1 MPAWNKRYIGQQVT
15 VGIIFMCIA
24 GLVHSAE
31 YSINSA
37 AALAALS
44 LQPGDKVYVEGEN
57 WVNQQVVFKGT
68 GTPRKPITLIV
79 RKGGSVTLSGTSQ
92 LLIDGRWLVVDGLK
106 FADGYSPKGA
116 VVMFSKMSEYCRLT
130 NTAIIDY
137 NPPQK
142 ETNYNWVLL
151 RGMYNRVD
159 HCYFTGKNH
168 VNATV
173 VVEITGQP
181 NYHRID
187 HNYFGPR
194 PELGQNGG
202 ESIRVGYS
210 GLSLTPSYTTVE
222 YNVFKQ
228 CNGEGE
234 IITNKSCN
242 NTYRYNLFFESEGAL
257 TLRHGNSTQV
267 YGNYFIGNG
276 KPRTGGIRV
285 IGEDQEIYHNY
296 FHGLAGDGARSA
308 LSVMNGML
316 NSPLHGYYQV
326 RNARIRENTFVN
338 CRYTFLFGFGKKETV
353 NEPPVNVLLSG
364 NAIQAAAGAAVF
376 TWLEPGADIRFEN
389 NTLTGRY
396 KDQRLPEGVQLSENP
411 LAPDAD
417 GLLYPAPP
425 VPAEHRVVL
434 RGKGIGPDWMPGPGK
449 LIYKDGMYGL

>member
-1 MPAWNKRYIGQQVT
+1 MVRVT
-15 VGIIFMCIA
+15 AMIMFLALA
-24 GLVHSAE
+24 GVVRSKE
-31 YSINSA
+31 YTVSSA
-37 AALAALS
+37 AALAALT
-44 LQPGDKVYVEGEN
+44 LQPGDKVYLEEGK
-57 WVNQQVVFKGT
+57 WTNQQLVFKGS
-68 GTPRKPITLIV
+68 GTTEKPITLTV
-79 RKGGSVTLSGTSQ
+79 RKGGSVTVSGTSQ
-92 LLIDGRWLVVDGLK
+92 LLVDGRWLVVDGLK

-116 VVMFSKMSEYCRLT
+116 VVMFSKTSEHCRLT

-151 RGMYNRVD
+151 RGMHNRVD

-168 VNATV
+168 VNATL
-173 VVEITGQP
+173 VVEITGKP

-210 GLSLTPSYTTVE
+210 GLSLTPSHTTVE
-222 YNVFKQ
+222 YNVFKH

-242 NTYRYNLFFESEGAL
+242 NIYRYNLFFESEGAL
-257 TLRHGNSTQV
+257 TLRHGNGTKV

-276 KPRTGGIRV
+276 QPRTGGIRV
-285 IGEDQEIYHNY
+285 IGEDQEIYQNY

-326 RNARIRENTFVN
+326 KNARIRENTFVN

-353 NEPPVNVLLSG
+353 NEPPVNVLFYG
-364 NAIQAAAGAAVF
+364 NTLQAAEGATVF
-376 TWLEPGADIRFEN
+376 MWLEPEADIRFEN

-396 KDQRLPEGVQLSENP
+396 KDQAIPDGVRLSENP

-417 GLLYPAPP
+417 GLYHAPP
-425 VPAEHRVVL
+425 VEEEHRVVL
-434 RGKGIGPDWMPGPGK
+434 RGEGIGPHWIPGPGK
-449 LIYKDGMYGL
+449 LVYKDGRYEL